1 MSRANLSCTEELPI
15 GPLWAEQA
23 LVWWDGAMTFP
34 PDATVS
40 DAGEFG
46 LIEALTGIFEQ
57 GDQVLVGP
65 GDDAAVLRVRTGH
78 VVVSTDLM
86 VEGRHFRRDWVSAAD
101 VGHRAAAQNLS
112 DINAMGG
119 RATSLTIGLAAPADL
134 PAEWALDFAR
144 GFAEECALV
153 GASVVGGDLSRADQL
168 VIAVTVLGACTVAP
182 VVRSGA
188 RPGDVLALCGR
199 QGWAAGG
206 MAVLGRGFRSPRV
219 LVEAYRRPE
228 PPYDAGPVAA
238 DAGATAMI
246 DVSDGLLADA
256 GHIATASGVA
266 MDVHRD
272 AFELAEPLQAV
283 GAALGADP
291 LQFILGGGDDHA
303 LLATFPDGSVPDGW
317 LVIGTVTEGAGVTV
331 DGAGVR
337 RPDRLDPLLK
347 ALTAPSGNGRFVS
360 PDSTRRFVARCARE
374 RRLARS
380 PARRGRGFAGSA
392 RDLASLDAAG
402 ADVEALG
409 RAVDRGPD
417 ALDVGVEATLRD
429 LARPGTVVAESR
441 LLGAD
446 VTDGSH
452 RELLRI
458 EV

>member
-1 MSRANLSCTEELPI
+1 
-15 GPLWAEQA
+15 
-23 LVWWDGAMTFP
+23 MTFP

-46 LIEALTGIFEQ
+46 LIEALTGIFAQ
-57 GDQVLVGP
+57 GDQVVVGP

-134 PAEWALDFAR
+134 PAEWALEFAR

-153 GASVVGGDLSRADQL
+153 GASVVGGDLSRADQI
-168 VIAVTVLGACTVAP
+168 VIAVTVLGACTIAP

-199 QGWAAGG
+199 QGWAAAG

-228 PPYDAGPVAA
+228 PPYDAGQVAA
-238 DAGATAMI
+238 DAGATSMI

-256 GHIATASGVA
+256 AHVATASGVA
-266 MDVHRD
+266 IDVHRH
-272 AFELAEPLQAV
+272 AFEVAEPLQAV

-303 LLATFPDGSVPDGW
+303 LLATFPEGSVPDGW
-317 LVIGTVTEGAGVTV
+317 LVVGTVAEGAGVTV
-331 DGAGVR
+331 DGEEY
-337 RPDRLDPLLK
+337 D
-347 ALTAPSGNGRFVS
+347 
-360 PDSTRRFVARCARE
+360 
-374 RRLARS
+374 
-380 PARRGRGFAGSA
+380 
-392 RDLASLDAAG
+392 
-402 ADVEALG
+402 
-409 RAVDRGPD
+409 GPT
-417 ALDVGVEATLRD
+417 GWT
-429 LARPGTVVAESR
+429 
-441 LLGAD
+441 
-446 VTDGSH
+446 H
-452 RELLRI
+452 F
-458 EV
+458 